1 MLSSRHFYH
10 RTTRKLVVAFGT
22 MFNNLKL
29 YRYTKDGETEIERV
43 TVPLTYANKEKYMR
57 YYWNNLNER
66 RKKALERYY
75 KKKKDKN
82 ETLFNDKNT

>member
-1 MLSSRHFYH
+1 MGRKKKYTNEQQLS
-10 RTTRKLVVAFGT
+10 
-22 MFNNLKL
+22 
-29 YRYTKDGETEIERV
+29 D
-43 TVPLTYANKEKYMR
+43 ANKEKYMR